1 MEKLMVR
8 VNTFIMM
15 VKYILETGKKI
26 CNTVRALKLC
36 LMEELIVECSR
47 EDEREVMEYKN
58 GLMIQLMKVTGRMEK
73 LKDKVPMCG
82 QIKEHMLE
90 NGARTSSMVKENT
103 LGLMDVNTK
112 ESMKWIRNMGMVL
125 LTGLMVES
133 MKVSGSMDNNMD
145 RVN

>member
-1 MEKLMVR
+1 MAR
-8 VNTFIMM
+8 VNMFIMM

-26 CNTVRALKLC
+26 CSTVRVLKLC
-36 LMEELIVECSR
+36 LMEELLVECSR

-73 LKDKVPMCG
+73 LKDKVHMSG

-90 NGARTSSMVKENT
+90 SGAKTSSMVKENT

-112 ESMKWIRNMGMVL
+112 ESMTWIRNMGMVL